1 MSGKKRTLRE
11 NEIVKEAAIWVARLQ
26 SSDATDGDREEFAQ
40 WASLDP
46 AHSAMFDELLGLWRQ
61 LKDAPVSPERL
72 AQLRKSR
79 RGTLSSLA
87 IVGLLASAVALSAY
101 HLGVVDRIR
110 SDHYTVV
117 GEVRSVELADGSR
130 AYLNTD
136 TAIAVTLTESERRVT
151 LMRGE
156 AFFDVKPAPD
166 RPFVV
171 VVEGG
176 LAAEALGTRYSVRS
190 AFGDKQADVQ
200 VEEGKVR
207 ILGADRPVTLGPGEG
222 AIVSSGRSLIRFK
235 VDEDQLAWRTGKLV
249 FSGRPLSEVL
259 TTLGHYRSGRI
270 VLLDE
275 EAGRHEVSGVFN
287 IQNADQIL
295 EALERN
301 LSLRMTR
308 LPGGVVIV
316 WPR

>member
-1 MSGKKRTLRE
+1 MSGRKRTPHESR
-11 NEIVKEAAIWVARLQ
+11 IVKEAAIWVARLQ
-26 SSDATDGDREEFAQ
+26 SCDATDGDREEFAQ
-40 WASLDP
+40 WVSIDP
-46 AHSAMFDELLGLWRQ
+46 AHSAMFDELLGLWQQ
-61 LKDAPVSPERL
+61 LKDVPISPERL

-79 RGTLSSLA
+79 RGTLGSLA
-87 IVGLLASAVALSAY
+87 IVGLLASAVLLSAY

-110 SDHYTVV
+110 SDHYTAV

-136 TAIAVTLTESERRVT
+136 TAIALTFTESERRVT
-151 LMRGE
+151 LLRGE

-171 VVEGG
+171 VEGR
-176 LAAEALGTRYSVRS
+176 LAAEALGTRYGVRS
-190 AFGDKQADVQ
+190 AFGDQQADVK
-200 VEEGKVR
+200 VEEGKV
-207 ILGADRPVTLGPGEG
+207 LVSGVDRSITLGPGEG
-222 AIVSSGRSLIRFK
+222 AIVSASGSVIPFK
-235 VDEDQLAWRTGKLV
+235 VDENQLAWRTGKLV

-259 TTLGHYRSGRI
+259 TTLGRYRSGRI

-287 IQNADQIL
+287 LQNTDQIL
-295 EALERN
+295 EALEKN
-301 LSLRMTR
+301 LSLRTTK
-308 LPGGVVIV
+308 LPGGIVIV

>member
-1 MSGKKRTLRE
+1 MSGRKRTPRE
-11 NEIVKEAAIWVARLQ
+11 NRIVNEAAIWVARLQ
-26 SSDATDGDREEFAQ
+26 SSDATDEDREEFAQ
-40 WASLDP
+40 WASIDP
-46 AHSAMFDELLGLWRQ
+46 AHSAIFDELLGLWRQ
-61 LKDAPVSPERL
+61 LKDVPISPERL

-79 RGTLSSLA
+79 RGALGSLA
-87 IVGLLASAVALSAY
+87 IVGVLASAVLLSAY

-110 SDHYTVV
+110 SDHYTAV

-136 TAIAVTLTESERRVT
+136 TAIALTFTESERRVT
-151 LMRGE
+151 LLRGE
-156 AFFDVKPAPD
+156 AFFDVKAAPH

-171 VVEGG
+171 VEGKW
-176 LAAEALGTRYSVRS
+176 AAEALGTRYSVRS
-190 AFGDKQADVQ
+190 AFGGKQADVQ
-200 VEEGKVR
+200 VEEGRVR
-207 ILGADRPVTLGPGEG
+207 VLGADRPITLGPGEG
-222 AIVSSGRSLIRFK
+222 AIVSPSQSLILFK
-235 VDEDQLAWRTGKLV
+235 IDEDQLAWRTGKLV

-259 TTLGHYRSGRI
+259 ATLERYRSGRI

-287 IQNADQIL
+287 LQNTDQIL
-295 EALERN
+295 DALEKN
-301 LSLRMTR
+301 LSLRVTR